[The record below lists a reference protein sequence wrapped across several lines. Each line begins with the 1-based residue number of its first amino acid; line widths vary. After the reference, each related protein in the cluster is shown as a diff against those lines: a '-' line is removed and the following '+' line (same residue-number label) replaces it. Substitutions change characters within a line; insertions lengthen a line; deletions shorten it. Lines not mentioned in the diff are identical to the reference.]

1 MGVNIDELI
10 VANPV
15 STEEAFK
22 ILEEML
28 KTNSFDVVVF
38 DSIAAL
44 ASESELSGEIGQATV
59 ALNARLISSVLR
71 RITTLISSSNTCV
84 IFINQY
90 LDYEEGY
97 GYHIKVTDD
106 KPCTFLDEN
115 NRCTINSAKPNQCA
129 TFPYWKE
136 YMDKN
141 GNLIAGKFNRA
152 CPGVKIKK

>member
-1 MGVNIDELI
+1 MKKSNKS
-10 VANPV
+10 NRKNKN
-15 STEEAFK
+15 S
-22 ILEEML
+22 ILTFSCTGCGICCKE
-28 KTNSFDVVVF
+28 KGYVF
-38 DSIAAL
+38 FTDDDIKR
-44 ASESELSGEIGQATV
+44 ASKLLEISP
-59 ALNARLISSVLR
+59 L
-71 RITTLISSSNTCV
+71 

>member
-1 MGVNIDELI
+1 MKKSNKS
-10 VANPV
+10 NRKNKN
-15 STEEAFK
+15 S
-22 ILEEML
+22 ILTFSCTGCGICCKE
-28 KTNSFDVVVF
+28 KGYVF
-38 DSIAAL
+38 FTDDDIKR
-44 ASESELSGEIGQATV
+44 ASKLLEISP
-59 ALNARLISSVLR
+59 L
-71 RITTLISSSNTCV
+71 

-141 GNLIAGKFNRA
+141 GNLIAGKFNRP

>member
-1 MGVNIDELI
+1 MKKSNKS
-10 VANPV
+10 NRKNKN
-15 STEEAFK
+15 S
-22 ILEEML
+22 ILTFSCTGCGICCKE
-28 KTNSFDVVVF
+28 KGYVF
-38 DSIAAL
+38 FTDDDIKR
-44 ASESELSGEIGQATV
+44 ASKLLEISP
-59 ALNARLISSVLR
+59 L
-71 RITTLISSSNTCV
+71 

-152 CPGVKIKK
+152 